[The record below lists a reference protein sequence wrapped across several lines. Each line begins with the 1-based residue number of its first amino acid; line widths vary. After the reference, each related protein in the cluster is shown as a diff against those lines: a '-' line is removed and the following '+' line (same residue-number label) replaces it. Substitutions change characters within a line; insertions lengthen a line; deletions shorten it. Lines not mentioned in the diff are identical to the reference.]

1 MNKPVEGYP
10 DISDI
15 LQRKAEGR
23 KDIAART
30 FGQKIAMIEALR
42 DRVAPLKRLREA
54 RAEMSR
60 ISPSLAAPLQPDRR

>member
-1 MNKPVEGYP
+1 MTKPVETYP

-15 LQRKAEGR
+15 LRRKAEGR

-54 RAEMSR
+54 RAETSR
-60 ISPSLAAPLQPDRR
+60 NSPSLAAPLQPDRR